1 MILTLEDGANQESR
15 IPEGQKFDVDG
26 QMVDAFGLREGT
38 KISATKVTDTPE
50 PVITR
55 KATPSGKLP
64 PPSPRA
70 PNIPILIVVLH

>member
-38 KISATKVTDTPE
+38 KISATKVTETPE
-50 PVITR
+50 TIVSQ
-55 KATPSGKLP
+55 KAKVTGTMP
-64 PPSPRA
+64 PPPPA
-70 PNIPILIVVLH
+70 NIPILILVAH